1 MKKFFAIICALFM
14 LFTVTAVVAVAETTD
29 AVVPADTSDI
39 FVDVPDTTVDVPD
52 INVGE
57 PFTWSYLATIAGAAV
72 FTLLVVQFIK
82 APLDKAWKIP
92 TRFLAYI
99 ISLGTMLVATA
110 LTTGL
115 SLDNGLLAAVNALLA
130 AVSAY
135 GMYEVTFAKIVK
147 K

>member
-1 MKKFFAIICALFM
+1 MKKIFALICALF
-14 LFTVTAVVAVAETTD
+14 LIFTMAAAVAAAETTD
-29 AVVPADTSDI
+29 ALIPTDTTDVV
-39 FVDVPDTTVDVPD
+39 VDVPDTSVDVPD

-82 APLDKAWKIP
+82 APLDKVWKIP

-99 ISLGTMLVATA
+99 ISLGTMLVATT

-135 GMYEVTFAKIVK
+135 GMYEVTFAKLSK